1 MIRAAVLGSPISH
14 SLSPKIH
21 RKAYELLG
29 VDSEYTAIEVD
40 EKSFPDFF
48 KKLDSN
54 DDGSSWSGF
63 SLTMPLKEIV
73 LQYCGASDPVAKQ
86 IDSGNTLF
94 RSDNSWKVTSTDY
107 LAFQNLLKVSKN
119 SKVAIIGGGGTARA
133 AIGALNNQVAA
144 VDVLLRSEL
153 RMAALVKA
161 APDLQ
166 VKKLDMT
173 HALNEYD
180 LIVQTTPAGIF
191 DEYVSN
197 TAVAK
202 GTLLEA
208 LYKPSP
214 TNLAK
219 RYKELG
225 GEVISGKELL
235 VEQALFQIQLFTG
248 QELDFAEMRKALLSA
263 IADD

>member
-166 VKKLDMT
+166 VNMFEMT
-173 HALNEYD
+173 HALNDYD

-197 TAVAK
+197 TVVAK
-202 GTLLEA
+202 GALLEA

-214 TNLAK
+214 TNLAR

>member
-144 VDVLLRSEL
+144 VDVLLRSES

-166 VKKLDMT
+166 VNMFEMT
-173 HALNEYD
+173 HALNGYD

-197 TAVAK
+197 TVVAK

-214 TNLAK
+214 TNLAR

-248 QELDFAEMRKALLSA
+248 QELHFAEMRKALLSA
-263 IADD
+263 IAND

>member
-21 RKAYELLG
+21 RKAYDLLG
-29 VDSEYTAIEVD
+29 IDSEYTAIEVD
-40 EKSFPDFF
+40 EKSFPNFF
-48 KKLDSN
+48 QKLDSS
-54 DDGSSWSGF
+54 DDGSKWSGF

-73 LQYCGASDPVAKQ
+73 LQYCGASDPVAKR

-133 AIGALNNQVAA
+133 AIGALNNQVDA
-144 VDVLLRSEL
+144 VDVLLRSES

-161 APDLQ
+161 APDIQ

-173 HALNEYD
+173 HALNDYD

-191 DEYVSN
+191 DKYVSD

-214 TNLAK
+214 TNLAR

-225 GEVISGKELL
+225 GEVITGKDLL
-235 VEQALFQIQLFTG
+235 VEQALFQIQLFTA
-248 QELDFAEMRKALLSA
+248 QEFDFVEMRKALLSA
-263 IADD
+263 ITDD

>member
-144 VDVLLRSEL
+144 VDVLLRSES

-166 VKKLDMT
+166 VNMFEMT
-173 HALNEYD
+173 HALNGYD

-197 TAVAK
+197 TVVAK

-214 TNLAK
+214 TNLAR